1 MKTFLVEKIV
11 EVVEIFLRKNINRAL
26 LKLLQQIFFK
36 NEATQSL
43 TRETKEVNM
52 WLIHKFKNYSI
63 QFNINLKFKDTFNR
77 EMRIS
82 DKEADKENMSVPCL
96 LSAPHSLLM

>member
-1 MKTFLVEKIV
+1 
-11 EVVEIFLRKNINRAL
+11 
-26 LKLLQQIFFK
+26 
-36 NEATQSL
+36 
-43 TRETKEVNM
+43 M

-96 LSAPHSLLM
+96 LAAPHSLLM

>member
-1 MKTFLVEKIV
+1 MA
-11 EVVEIFLRKNINRAL
+11 RAL

-36 NEATQSL
+36 NEATLLEKSL
-43 TRETKEVNM
+43 TRETKE
-52 WLIHKFKNYSI
+52 
-63 QFNINLKFKDTFNR
+63 DTFNR